1 MWRLWWLRGRM
12 LVGNWCL
19 ARWGQMSRCS
29 HKGCLQQFRQRLI
42 EHGMDRRLL
51 KRTIELAREIGG
63 FDWRKLPKTMQVGI
77 DSRPLVGAGR
87 VEDTFNLLGHAARKS
102 GEVCFEVDGIES
114 REHLF

>member
-1 MWRLWWLRGRM
+1 
-12 LVGNWCL
+12 
-19 ARWGQMSRCS
+19 
-29 HKGCLQQFRQRLI
+29 
-42 EHGMDRRLL
+42 MDRRLL

-63 FDWRKLPKTMQVGI
+63 FDWRKLPKTLQVGI